1 MRSSLIPNI
10 PSFFGLAFLI
20 ISGCTDADRTP
31 TVDQFAEGEQL
42 YATYCA
48 SCHEIEGG
56 IGPILTSKVLSTR
69 VTARYLYNY
78 NKANMPYEAGNTLQS
93 DQYWSITAYLLIRE
107 GFMDSSVQLSE
118 VTADT
123 MGLGVRRQ

>member
-1 MRSSLIPNI
+1 MPHILIVC
-10 PSFFGLAFLI
+10 GLALLLA
-20 ISGCTDADRTP
+20 SGCTNTERTP
-31 TVDQFAEGEQL
+31 DVDQFAEGEQL
-42 YATYCA
+42 YSTYCA

-78 NKANMPYEAGNTLQS
+78 NKANMPYEAGNTLQP

-118 VTADT
+118 ATADT